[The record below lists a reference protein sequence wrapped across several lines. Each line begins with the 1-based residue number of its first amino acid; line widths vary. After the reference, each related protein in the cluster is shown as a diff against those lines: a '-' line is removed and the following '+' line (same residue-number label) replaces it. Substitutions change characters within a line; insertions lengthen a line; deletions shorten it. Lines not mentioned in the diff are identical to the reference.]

1 MDSILNNREVL
12 LFLLGVVVKR
22 NGGTLRIP
30 EDDVVAATGADMLT
44 LAYDKKTKMVI
55 LMTIDADSKAPEG
68 AN

>member
-1 MDSILNNREVL
+1 MDSVLKNRDVL

-30 EDDVVAATGADMLT
+30 ERDIIDTPGADMLT
-44 LAYDKKTKMVI
+44 LAYDKKTNMVI
-55 LMTIDADSKAPEG
+55 LMTIDGESEG

>member
-1 MDSILNNREVL
+1 MDSILKNRDVL

-30 EDDVVAATGADMLT
+30 EQDIMTTSGADMLT
-44 LAYDKKTKMVI
+44 LAYDKSTGTVI
-55 LMTIDADSKAPEG
+55 LMTIDGTPED

>member
-1 MDSILNNREVL
+1 VDSILKNRDVL

-30 EDDVVAATGADMLT
+30 ERDIIDTPGADMLT
-44 LAYDKKTKMVI
+44 LAYDKNTNMVI
-55 LMTIDADSKAPEG
+55 LMTIDGESEG

>member
-1 MDSILNNREVL
+1 MDSILNNHEVL

-30 EDDVVAATGADMLT
+30 ESDIVSTNGADMLT
-44 LAYDKKTKMVI
+44 LAYDKKAKMVI

>member
-1 MDSILNNREVL
+1 MDSILSNREVL

-22 NGGTLRIP
+22 AGGTLRIP
-30 EDDVVAATGADMLT
+30 EGDIVATTGADMLT

-55 LMTIDADSKAPEG
+55 LMTIDADPEAPEG